1 MVWFGLVWV
10 GSVGLGMIECECE
23 CEGEYGHGWD
33 WRWEMGARR
42 IKNEKV
48 VV

>member
-1 MVWFGLVWV
+1 
-10 GSVGLGMIECECE
+10 MIECECE